1 LTGFDGVLEFF
12 DFSSDLLSFS
22 KGNREEIHLDED
34 VTEKL
39 GGLLGNRITSQQD
52 IKFLSPFF
60 DFGLILIEG
69 FKTLNIDVWNSSSS
83 CFFNMSSI
91 SKNANLNYTL
101 CTFKLFDILWGSL
114 TVPLNLLSGS

>member
-1 LTGFDGVLEFF
+1 MLEFLN
-12 DFSSDLLSFS
+12 FSGDLFSFS

-39 GGLLGNRITSQQD
+39 GGLLGNRITSQQNVE
-52 IKFLSPFF
+52 LLGPLF
-60 DFGLILIEG
+60 DFCLILIEG

-91 SKNANLNYTL
+91 SKNANLNYTI